1 MFMIIRHKV
10 EDFAQWKQVLDENAK
25 TREAFGSR
33 GGVLFQNATDPN
45 EAIVLLEWS
54 DPDRA
59 REFIASKGKEAMP
72 AALLH
77 EHADVYLKRL
87 LSMRSSAHADMIHH
101 TLK

>member
-77 EHADVYLKRL
+77 EHADVYYLNEVEKFPV
-87 LSMRSSAHADMIHH
+87 
-101 TLK
+101 